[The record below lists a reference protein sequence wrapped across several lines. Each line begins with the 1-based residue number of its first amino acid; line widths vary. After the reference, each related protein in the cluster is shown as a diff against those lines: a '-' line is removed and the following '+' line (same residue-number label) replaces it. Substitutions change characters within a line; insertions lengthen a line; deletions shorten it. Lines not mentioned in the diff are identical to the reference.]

1 MNTPV
6 GRFAPSPTGL
16 LHLGNA
22 WSFLLAWLA
31 ARAEG
36 GRILLRHRLRDIA
49 DAPCRKG
56 DIRHRLRPVHD
67 AHKAVRNV
75 SGGRV
80 ICHTSDEHPYSVHR
94 QGDGKAGVQIG

>member
-36 GRILLRHRLRDIA
+36 GRILRLRRGQPRGLHRRFRHPAGQRLHHRQRIRGFPVRRSPCPRPAEKRRRLHCARQGQSDPERR
-49 DAPCRKG
+49 PCR
-56 DIRHRLRPVHD
+56 R
-67 AHKAVRNV
+67 
-75 SGGRV
+75 
-80 ICHTSDEHPYSVHR
+80 
-94 QGDGKAGVQIG
+94 